1 MPTAAGRKSDYAKRF
16 IAAAREKSCIFLEL
30 RRADLSSIALAQE
43 EAGEGGLGA
52 LVVGVRSG
60 RTPMAQT
67 RRHGDAEPKAQ
78 PPKSAEVFALP
89 LEFWKKDEEHRKFA
103 ICYW

>member
-60 RTPMAQT
+60 RTLMAQT
-67 RRHGDAEPKAQ
+67 GAMGMQNRRHSHPKA
-78 PPKSAEVFALP
+78 PRFSPY
-89 LEFWKKDEEHRKFA
+89 H
-103 ICYW
+103 